1 MKKSFWVILVKS
13 DRPESRSR
21 DRLQKDYLKV
31 VAGKILD
38 RLPECRCRKNIDLQ
52 TD

>member
-1 MKKSFWVILVKS
+1 MKKSFWVVLVKS
-13 DRPESRSR
+13 DRPGVEAGI
-21 DRLQKDYLKV
+21 DKKDYLKV

-52 TD
+52 IN